1 MGEEEEE
8 VVVVVVEEEEEE
20 VVVVVEEEE
29 KEKEKGDKNKTAVEL
44 VVSHMVSQPS
54 AQALQKGVGE

>member
-8 VVVVVVEEEEEE
+8 VVVV

-44 VVSHMVSQPS
+44 MVSHMVSQPS